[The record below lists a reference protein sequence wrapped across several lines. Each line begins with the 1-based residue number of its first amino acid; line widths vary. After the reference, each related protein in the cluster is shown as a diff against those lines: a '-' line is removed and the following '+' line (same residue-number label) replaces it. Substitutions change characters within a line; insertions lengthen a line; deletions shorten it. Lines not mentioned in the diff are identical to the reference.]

1 MKKLLPAVTT
11 LLLALT
17 LVSGCGDD
25 GSGNSP
31 GDQPNGTQST
41 KDNGGVGGY

>member
-11 LLLALT
+11 LLLAMA

-25 GSGNSP
+25 GSSP
-31 GDQPNGTQST
+31 GDQPSGTQST
-41 KDNGGVGGY
+41 KDNGGGGY

>member
-1 MKKLLPAVTT
+1 MKKLLPAVTV

-25 GSGNSP
+25 GYGNSP
-31 GDQPNGTQST
+31 GDQPSGSQSS
-41 KDNGGVGGY
+41 KDGGGGGY

>member
-1 MKKLLPAVTT
+1 MKKLLPAATI

-25 GSGNSP
+25 GTSP
-31 GDQPNGTQST
+31 GNQPSGTQST
-41 KDNGGVGGY
+41 KDGGGGGY